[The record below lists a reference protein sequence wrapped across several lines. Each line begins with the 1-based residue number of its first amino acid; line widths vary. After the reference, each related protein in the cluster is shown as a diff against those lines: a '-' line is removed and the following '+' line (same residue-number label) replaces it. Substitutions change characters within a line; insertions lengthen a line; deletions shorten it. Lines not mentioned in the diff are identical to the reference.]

1 MSLDKDG
8 KTPIKGGHQ
17 FDKSACK
24 DVISYQT
31 SLYCSPCKW
40 AHQIKPYFTYT
51 KARQQRQHKTFQ
63 RAWRF
68 RIKEQRENFL
78 NELFFLHLYSLTLFF
93 FSHFNLNSHVSFY
106 TCFQQFSLIPEYEH
120 QGMKQNKARRSGI
133 SNQ

>member
-40 AHQIKPYFTYT
+40 AHTKSNPTLLTQKHDNRGNIKHF
-51 KARQQRQHKTFQ
+51 
-63 RAWRF
+63 
-68 RIKEQRENFL
+68 KERKDSELKNRE
-78 NELFFLHLYSLTLFF
+78 
-93 FSHFNLNSHVSFY
+93 
-106 TCFQQFSLIPEYEH
+106 
-120 QGMKQNKARRSGI
+120 KI
-133 SNQ
+133 S